1 VTNLTAPVEVDVRDL
16 EAEFERHR
24 VALTGYC
31 YRMLGSAFDADD
43 AVQETMVRA
52 WRGLSRFEGRAA
64 LRSWIF
70 RIATNVCFDMLKGRG
85 RRALPM
91 DLGPASSGD
100 TPADAPSGEVSW
112 LQPVP
117 DNRVVAADDP
127 AEMSSSRESVRL
139 AFVAALQHLP
149 PRQRAV
155 LVLRDVLAWQAT
167 EVAVLLGTTPTSV
180 HSALQRARRSLAG
193 RDLGTP
199 PAPMDAEHRALLD
212 RYVDAF
218 ERYDVEALVALLHH
232 DATMSMPP
240 LTLWL
245 RGPDAIGRWWRGHG
259 AACRGG
265 RLMPSPVQANGS
277 AAFGLYRRAA
287 GDMGIDF
294 GLQVVEL
301 AEGRIRGIHTFL
313 DADLAGLFGLPT
325 VVDGVDP

>member
-1 VTNLTAPVEVDVRDL
+1 VTNLTAPVQVDVRDL
-16 EAEFERHR
+16 EAEFERQR

-52 WRGLSRFEGRAA
+52 WRGVSRFEGRAA
-64 LRSWIF
+64 LRSWIY

-117 DNRVVAADDP
+117 DGRVVATDDP
-127 AEMSSSRESVRL
+127 AEMSSARESVRL

-155 LVLRDVLAWQAT
+155 LVLRDVLAWQAS
-167 EVAVLLGTTPTSV
+167 EVAELLGTTPTSV
-180 HSALQRARRSLAG
+180 HSALQRARRSLAA

-199 PAPMDAEHRALLD
+199 SAPMDAEHRALLD

-218 ERYDVEALVALLHH
+218 ERYDVEALVALLHD

-240 LTLWL
+240 FALWL

-259 AACRGG
+259 GACRGG
-265 RLMPSPVQANGS
+265 RLTPSPVQANGS
-277 AAFGLYRRAA
+277 PAFGLYRRAS
-287 GDMGIDF
+287 GDAGIDF
-294 GLQVVEL
+294 GLQVVEVDG
-301 AEGRIRGIHTFL
+301 GRIRGLHTFL
-313 DADLAGLFGLPT
+313 DADLAGLFGLPA
-325 VVDGVDP
+325 VIDG

>member
-1 VTNLTAPVEVDVRDL
+1 MTSLTAPVEVEVRDL
-16 EAEFERHR
+16 EAEFERQR

-52 WRGLSRFEGRAA
+52 WRGVSRFEGRAA

-100 TPADAPSGEVSW
+100 MPPDAPSGEVSW

-117 DNRVVAADDP
+117 DNRVIAADDP
-127 AEMSSSRESVRL
+127 AEKSSSRDSVRL

-155 LVLRDVLAWQAT
+155 LVLRDVLRWQAT

-180 HSALQRARRSLAG
+180 HSTLQRARRSLAT
-193 RDLGTP
+193 RDLGAP
-199 PAPMDAEHRALLD
+199 PAALDAEQRALLD

-218 ERYDVEALVALLHH
+218 ERYDIDALVALLHD

-240 LTLWL
+240 LSLWL

-265 RLMPSPVQANGS
+265 RLIPTVARANGS
-277 AAFGLYRRAA
+277 PAFGLYRRAA
-287 GDMGIDF
+287 AGGDF

-301 AEGRIRGIHTFL
+301 GEGRIRGIHTFL
-313 DADLAGLFGLPT
+313 DADLAGLFGLPA
-325 VVDGVDP
+325 VLDD